1 MKVDGLEKQADDIST
16 KLRELNT
23 SIQAANWA
31 SDLPE

>member
-1 MKVDGLEKQADDIST
+1 MKVDGLEKQADDISK